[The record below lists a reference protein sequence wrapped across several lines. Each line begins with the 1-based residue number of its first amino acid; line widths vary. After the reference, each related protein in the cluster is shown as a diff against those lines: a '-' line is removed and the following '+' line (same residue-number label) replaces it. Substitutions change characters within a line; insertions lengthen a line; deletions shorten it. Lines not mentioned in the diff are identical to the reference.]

1 MTMQR
6 NKNGETVHWRGELRD
21 GEMTGVISVRPPR
34 GETQDFKLT
43 ITPMKVITK
52 DNVDEATPW
61 EPTDA
66 STQATLDLD
75 LTTLHH
81 DFATEAGY

>member
-1 MTMQR
+1 MERTATR
-6 NKNGETVHWRGELRD
+6 EFDIPDGVTEETDH
-21 GEMTGVISVRPPR
+21 
-34 GETQDFKLT
+34 
-43 ITPMKVITK
+43 MKVITK